1 MFSTLGSSEY
11 IIHHPSQ
18 IDIYA
23 ATSEQLEMLMLNRSS
38 EWKGHVQTALS
49 ILITSIINMMALGY
63 DMNNASFRM
72 NIGIGLLSL
81 AVGLIAIKFYLLEK
95 HKSEERL
102 AKILSQ
108 PVQKLKVHEEEL

>member
-23 ATSEQLEMLMLNRSS
+23 ATNEQLEMLMLNRSS
-38 EWKGHVQTALS
+38 EWKGHIQTALS

-63 DMNNASFRM
+63 DMSNASFRM
-72 NIGIGLLSL
+72 NLGIGMLSFV
-81 AVGLIAIKFYLLEK
+81 AGLIAIKFYVLEK
-95 HKSEERL
+95 RRSEERL

-108 PVQKLKVHEEEL
+108 PVQRLEAHEEEL